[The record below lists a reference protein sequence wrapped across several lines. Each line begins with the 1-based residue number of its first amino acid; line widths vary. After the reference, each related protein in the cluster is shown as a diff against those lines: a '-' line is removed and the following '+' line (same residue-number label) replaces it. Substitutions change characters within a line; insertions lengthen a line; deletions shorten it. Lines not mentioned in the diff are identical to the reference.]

1 MRGNFALL
9 FLVVWPMIGGLL
21 SYYLGKKSRLVR
33 DIAADIVC
41 VIELAAVLS
50 MWGSIGTELF
60 IPGVCGLGMK
70 LKLDGFRFIYA
81 VIISFMWAATTIF
94 SREYLRHHRNRNR
107 YYLYVLMTLG
117 SIMGVFISGDLYTTF
132 MFFEMMSLFS
142 YIMVVQD
149 ETHEA
154 QRAAQTYLAIAII
167 GGLVTLT
174 GLIMLYNYTGTLDIE
189 ALGKFQLQDK
199 SPLYV
204 PGFLVFF
211 GFAAKAAIFPS
222 HIWLPTAHTAA
233 PAPSS
238 ALLSGLLT
246 KSGLFGIIV
255 LSSGIF
261 LHDPKWGFMLLVL
274 AVITMVLGAVLAVF
288 SVNIKRTLAC
298 SSMSQLGFIL
308 TGIAMQCFLGVDN
321 DLAVR
326 GTILYMVG
334 HSLVKLVL
342 FLCAGVVH
350 MNTHQLNLN
359 DIRGF
364 GRGKKVLM
372 FAFVMGGLGLMGAP
386 LWNGY
391 LGKTLIHEAI
401 VEHIHA
407 LGHAARGA
415 SGTLPFMTAGA
426 ESFMF
431 SVCEWLFLISGGL
444 TTAYVIK
451 LFVALFV
458 AKPNPK
464 MHQKDVY
471 LSWPNAAVLTLSAI
485 ILPIIGFLPVDVGD
499 KIAIFGSSFMSGP
512 EHHHAVD
519 YFTFTNLEGSVISIT
534 IGVAVY
540 FLFIRRVLQEE
551 RVKGEIRYLNLWPEW
566 LNIENAL
573 FRPVIGL
580 ILPFMG
586 SLFAKT
592 VDLITA
598 GPVTLLLSHASRIK
612 FIRPPE
618 DTDFGYYQDDGKQ
631 ETVGTL
637 LPSSLSYGL
646 MTFAIGLLFV
656 IAFMMM

>member
-1 MRGNFALL
+1 MRGNYALL
-9 FLVVWPMIGGLL
+9 FLVLWPMFGGLA
-21 SYYLGKKSRLVR
+21 SYYAGKKSRLVR
-33 DIAADIVC
+33 DYMADAVC
-41 VIELAAVLS
+41 LIELAGVLS
-50 MWGSIGTELF
+50 LWGSLGSELI

-70 LKLDGFRFIYA
+70 FKIDGFRFIYA
-81 VIISFMWAATTIF
+81 VIIAFMWSATTIF
-94 SREYLRHHRNRNR
+94 SREYLAHHHNRNR
-107 YYLYVLMTLG
+107 YYLFVLLTLG
-117 SIMGVFISGDLYTTF
+117 SIMGVFISGDLFTTF

-149 ETHEA
+149 ETQDA

-174 GLIMLYNYTGTLDIE
+174 GLILLYNYTGTLDIE
-189 ALGKFQLQDK
+189 ALAKFTLQDK

-204 PGFLVFF
+204 PGFLVFV

-261 LHDPKWGFMLLVL
+261 LHDSRWGLMLLIL

-308 TGIAMQCFLGVDN
+308 TGIAMQCFLGHDN

-334 HSLVKLVL
+334 HSLIKLVL

-372 FAFVMGGLGLMGAP
+372 FAFVMGGLGLMGFP
-386 LWNGY
+386 LINGY

-401 VEHIHA
+401 VEHLHA
-407 LGHAARGA
+407 LSHGA
-415 SGTLPFMTAGA
+415 GTLPFMTIGA
-426 ESFMF
+426 EKFMF

-451 LFVALFV
+451 LFIALFI
-458 AKPNPK
+458 AKPAEG
-464 MHQKDVY
+464 MHQKDIY
-471 LSWPNAAVLTLSAI
+471 ISWMNAIVLTVSAL
-485 ILPIIGFLPVDVGD
+485 ILPAIGFFTSEIGD
-499 KIAIFGSSFMSGP
+499 KIAIFGSSFMRGP
-512 EHHHAVD
+512 EHHHTVH
-519 YFTFTNLEGSVISIT
+519 YFTFENLEGALISIT

-540 FLFIRRVLQEE
+540 FLFVRKVLQSES
-551 RVKGEIRYLNLWPEW
+551 VKGEIRYVDLWPSW
-566 LNIENAL
+566 LNIENAI

-580 ILPFMG
+580 LLPFMG
-586 SLFAKT
+586 SLFAKV

-598 GPVTLLLSHASRIK
+598 GPVTLLLSQASRIK

-618 DTDFGYYQDDGKQ
+618 DTDFGYYQDEAKQ
-631 ETVGTL
+631 ETISTL
-637 LPSSLSYGL
+637 LPSSLAYGL
-646 MTFAIGLLFV
+646 MTFAAGLLFV
-656 IAFMMM
+656 IAFMML

>member
-1 MRGNFALL
+1 MRGNYALL
-9 FLVVWPMIGGLL
+9 FLVLWPMFGGFA
-21 SYYLGKKSRLVR
+21 SYYAGKKSRLVR
-33 DIAADIVC
+33 DYMADAVC
-41 VIELAAVLS
+41 LIELAGVLS
-50 MWGSIGTELF
+50 LWGSLGSELI

-70 LKLDGFRFIYA
+70 FKIDGFRFIYA
-81 VIISFMWAATTIF
+81 VIIAFMWSATTIF
-94 SREYLRHHRNRNR
+94 SREYLAHHHNRNR
-107 YYLYVLMTLG
+107 YYLFVLLTLG
-117 SIMGVFISGDLYTTF
+117 SIMGVFISGDLFTTF

-149 ETHEA
+149 ETPDA

-174 GLIMLYNYTGTLDIE
+174 GLILLYNYTGTLDIE
-189 ALGKFQLQDK
+189 ALAKFTLQDK

-204 PGFLVFF
+204 PGFLVFV

-261 LHDPKWGFMLLVL
+261 LHDSRWGLMLLIL

-308 TGIAMQCFLGVDN
+308 TGIAMQCFLGHDN

-334 HSLVKLVL
+334 HSLIKLVL

-372 FAFVMGGLGLMGAP
+372 FAFIMGGLGLMGFP
-386 LWNGY
+386 LINGY

-401 VEHIHA
+401 VEHLHA
-407 LGHAARGA
+407 LSHGA
-415 SGTLPFMTAGA
+415 GTLPFMTIGA
-426 ESFMF
+426 EKFMF

-451 LFVALFV
+451 LFIALFI
-458 AKPNPK
+458 AKPAEG
-464 MHQKDVY
+464 MHQKDIY
-471 LSWPNAAVLTLSAI
+471 ISWMNAIVLTVSAL
-485 ILPIIGFLPVDVGD
+485 ILPAIGFFTSEIGD
-499 KIAIFGSSFMSGP
+499 KIAIFGSSFMRGP
-512 EHHHAVD
+512 EHHHTVH
-519 YFTFTNLEGSVISIT
+519 YFTFENLEGALISIT

-540 FLFIRRVLQEE
+540 FLFVRKVLQSES
-551 RVKGEIRYLNLWPEW
+551 VKGEIRYVDLWPSW
-566 LNIENAL
+566 LNIENAI

-580 ILPFMG
+580 LLPFMG
-586 SLFAKT
+586 SLFAKV

-598 GPVTLLLSHASRIK
+598 GPVTLLLSQASRIK

-618 DTDFGYYQDDGKQ
+618 DTDFGYYQDEAKQ
-631 ETVGTL
+631 ETISTL
-637 LPSSLSYGL
+637 LPSSLAYGL
-646 MTFAIGLLFV
+646 MTFAAGLLFV
-656 IAFMMM
+656 IAFMML

>member
-1 MRGNFALL
+1 MRGNYALL
-9 FLVVWPMIGGLL
+9 FLVLWPMIGGLV

-33 DIAADIVC
+33 DVAADVVC
-41 VIELAAVLS
+41 LIELAAVLS
-50 MWGSIGTELF
+50 LWGNIGTELV

-70 LKLDGFRFIYA
+70 FKADGFRFAYA
-81 VIISFMWAATTIF
+81 VIIAFMWSATTIF
-94 SREYLRHHRNRNR
+94 SREYLRGHRNRNR
-107 YYLYVLMTLG
+107 YYLYVLLTLG

-149 ETHEA
+149 ETPEA

-174 GLIMLYNYTGTLDIE
+174 GLILLYNYTGTLDID
-189 ALGKFQLQDK
+189 ALAKFSLHDK
-199 SPLYV
+199 SPLYI

-261 LHDPKWGFMLLVL
+261 LHDSRWGFMLLIL

-308 TGIAMQCFLGVDN
+308 TGISMQCFLGADN

-326 GTILYMVG
+326 GTMLYMVG
-334 HSLVKLVL
+334 HSLIKLVL

-350 MNTHQLNLN
+350 MNTHKLNLN

-372 FAFVMGGLGLMGAP
+372 FAFLMGGLGLMGVP
-386 LWNGY
+386 LVNGY

-407 LGHAARGA
+407 LSHGA
-415 SGTLPFMTAGA
+415 GTLPFMTAGG
-426 ESFMF
+426 EKFMF

-451 LFVALFV
+451 LFVVLFI
-458 AKPNPK
+458 AKPAPN
-464 MHQKDVY
+464 MHQKDTY
-471 LSWPNAAVLTLSAI
+471 LSWPNAIILTLSALL
-485 ILPIIGFLPVDVGD
+485 LPAIGLFTSEIGDKIGFL
-499 KIAIFGSSFMSGP
+499 ATSFMHGP
-512 EHHHAVD
+512 EHHHAVS
-519 YFTFTNLEGSVISIT
+519 YFAFENLEGSMISIT

-540 FLFIRRVLQEE
+540 FLFVRRVLQSET
-551 RVKGEIRYLNLWPEW
+551 VKGEILCLDLWPSW

-580 ILPFMG
+580 ILPFIG

-592 VDLITA
+592 VDLVTA
-598 GPVTLLLSHASRIK
+598 GPVTLLLSQASRIK

-618 DTDFGYYQDDGKQ
+618 DTDFGLYQDEEKQ

-637 LPSSLSYGL
+637 LPSSLAYGL
-646 MTFAIGLLFV
+646 MTFAAGLLFV
-656 IAFMMM
+656 IAFMML

>member
-1 MRGNFALL
+1 ML
-9 FLVVWPMIGGLL
+9 FLVIWPMVGGLI

-33 DIAADIVC
+33 DYAADAVC
-41 VIELAAVLS
+41 LIELVAVLS
-50 MWGSIGTELF
+50 FWNSLGAELV

-70 LKLDGFRFIYA
+70 FSLDGFRFIYA
-81 VIISFMWAATTIF
+81 VIIAFMWSVTTIF

-142 YIMVVQD
+142 YVMVVQD

-174 GLIMLYNYTGTLDIE
+174 GLILLYNYTGTLDIE
-189 ALGKFQLQDK
+189 ALGKFELHDK
-199 SPLYV
+199 RPLYV
-204 PGFLVFF
+204 PGVLIFV
-211 GFAAKAAIFPS
+211 GFAAKAAIFPA

-261 LHDPKWGFMLLVL
+261 LHDPKWGMMLLIL
-274 AVITMVLGAVLAVF
+274 AMITMVLGAVLAVF

-308 TGIAMQCFLGVDN
+308 TGVAMQCFLGKDN

-364 GRGKKVLM
+364 GRGKKVFM
-372 FAFVMGGLGLMGAP
+372 FAFVMGGLGLMGVP
-386 LWNGY
+386 FWNGY

-401 VEHIHA
+401 VEHIHV
-407 LGHAARGA
+407 LGGSER
-415 SGTLPFMTAGA
+415 L
-426 ESFMF
+426 MF

-444 TTAYVIK
+444 TASYVIK
-451 LFVALFV
+451 LFYALFV
-458 AKPNPK
+458 AKPAK
-464 MHQKDVY
+464 DMHEKEIY
-471 LSWPNAAVLTLSAI
+471 ISRSNAVVLTLSAI
-485 ILPIIGFLPVDVGD
+485 ILPVIGFFPAETGD
-499 KIAIFGSSFMSGP
+499 RISVLGSPFMNGP
-512 EHHHAVD
+512 AHHHSVN
-519 YFTFTNLEGSVISIT
+519 YFSFENIEGSLISLT
-534 IGVAVY
+534 IGIAVY
-540 FLFIRRVLQEE
+540 FLFIRKTLQEE
-551 RVKGEIRYLNLWPEW
+551 KVKGEVRYLNLWPEW
-566 LNIENAL
+566 LNIEDKF

-580 ILPFMG
+580 ILPFIG
-586 SLFAKT
+586 SLFAKI

-598 GPVTLLLSHASRIK
+598 GPVTLLLSRASRVK

-618 DTDFGYYQDDGKQ
+618 DTDFGFYHDEGKQ
-631 ETVGTL
+631 ETIGTL

-646 MTFAIGLLFV
+646 MMFAIGLIFLIFV
-656 IAFMMM
+656 AMS

>member
-1 MRGNFALL
+1 MRGNYALL
-9 FLVVWPMIGGLL
+9 FLVLWPMAGGIL
-21 SYYLGKKSRLVR
+21 SYYAGKKSRLVR

-41 VIELAAVLS
+41 VIELAAVLMLS
-50 MWGSIGTELF
+50 GSLGSELI

-70 LKLDGFRFIYA
+70 LKLDGFRLIYA
-81 VIISFMWAATTIF
+81 VIIAFMWAATTIF
-94 SREYLRHHRNRNR
+94 SREYLRHHHNRNR
-107 YYLYVLMTLG
+107 YYLYVLLTLG
-117 SIMGVFISGDLYTTF
+117 SIMGVFISGDLFTTF

-149 ETHEA
+149 ETPDA

-174 GLIMLYNYTGTLDIE
+174 GLILLYNYTGTLDID
-189 ALGKFQLQDK
+189 ALAKFTLQDK

-204 PGFLVFF
+204 PGFLVFV

-255 LSSGIF
+255 LSSGLF
-261 LHDPKWGFMLLVL
+261 MHDSRWGFMLLIL

-308 TGIAMQCFLGVDN
+308 TGIAMQCFLGHEN

-334 HSLVKLVL
+334 HSLIKLVL

-350 MNTHQLNLN
+350 MNTHKLNLN

-372 FAFVMGGLGLMGAP
+372 FAFVMGGLGLMGFP
-386 LWNGY
+386 LINGY

-401 VEHIHA
+401 VEHLHT
-407 LGHAARGA
+407 LSHGA
-415 SGTLPFMTAGA
+415 GTLPFMTAGA
-426 ESFMF
+426 EKFMF

-458 AKPNPK
+458 AKPAEG
-464 MHQKDVY
+464 MHEKEIY
-471 LSWPNAAVLTLSAI
+471 ISWPNAIILTLSAL
-485 ILPIIGFLPVDVGD
+485 ILPAIGIFTSEIGDSIAFL
-499 KIAIFGSSFMSGP
+499 GSTFMHGP
-512 EHHHAVD
+512 EHHHAVH
-519 YFTFTNLEGSVISIT
+519 YFVFANLEGALISLT

-540 FLFIRRVLQEE
+540 FLFVRRVLQSET
-551 RVKGEIRYLNLWPEW
+551 VKGEIVYRDLWPSW
-566 LNIENAL
+566 LNIENAI

-586 SLFAKT
+586 SLFAKI

-598 GPVTLLLSHASRIK
+598 GPVTLLLSQASRIK

-618 DTDFGYYQDDGKQ
+618 DTDFGYYQEEPKQ
-631 ETVGTL
+631 ETIGML
-637 LPSSLSYGL
+637 LPSSLAYGL
-646 MTFAIGLLFV
+646 MTFAAGLLFV
-656 IAFMMM
+656 IGFMML

>member
-1 MRGNFALL
+1 MRGNYALL
-9 FLVVWPMIGGLL
+9 FLVLWPMFGGLA
-21 SYYLGKKSRLVR
+21 SYYAGKKSRLVR
-33 DIAADIVC
+33 DYMADAVC
-41 VIELAAVLS
+41 LIELAGVLS
-50 MWGSIGTELF
+50 LWGSLGSELI

-70 LKLDGFRFIYA
+70 FKIDGFRFIYA
-81 VIISFMWAATTIF
+81 VIIAFMWSATTIF
-94 SREYLRHHRNRNR
+94 SREYLAHHHNRNR
-107 YYLYVLMTLG
+107 YYLFVLLTLG
-117 SIMGVFISGDLYTTF
+117 SIMGVFISGDLFTTF

-149 ETHEA
+149 ETQDA

-174 GLIMLYNYTGTLDIE
+174 GLILLYNYTGTLDIE
-189 ALGKFQLQDK
+189 ALAKFTLQDK
-199 SPLYV
+199 SPLYI
-204 PGFLVFF
+204 PGFLVFV

-261 LHDPKWGFMLLVL
+261 LHDSRWGLMLLIL

-308 TGIAMQCFLGVDN
+308 TGIAMQCFLGHDN

-334 HSLVKLVL
+334 HSLIKLVL

-372 FAFVMGGLGLMGAP
+372 FAFVMGGLGLMGFP
-386 LWNGY
+386 LINGY

-401 VEHIHA
+401 VEHLHA
-407 LGHAARGA
+407 LSHGA
-415 SGTLPFMTAGA
+415 GTLPFMTIGA
-426 ESFMF
+426 EKFMF

-451 LFVALFV
+451 LFIALFI
-458 AKPNPK
+458 AKPAEG
-464 MHQKDVY
+464 MHQKDIY
-471 LSWPNAAVLTLSAI
+471 ISWMNAIVLTVSAL
-485 ILPIIGFLPVDVGD
+485 ILPAIGFFTSEIGD
-499 KIAIFGSSFMSGP
+499 KIAIFGSSFMRGP
-512 EHHHAVD
+512 EHHHTVH
-519 YFTFTNLEGSVISIT
+519 YFTFENLEGALISIT

-540 FLFIRRVLQEE
+540 FLFVRKVLQSES
-551 RVKGEIRYLNLWPEW
+551 VKGEIRYVDLWPSW
-566 LNIENAL
+566 LNIENAI

-580 ILPFMG
+580 LLPFMG
-586 SLFAKT
+586 SLFAKV

-598 GPVTLLLSHASRIK
+598 GPVTLLLSQASRIK

-618 DTDFGYYQDDGKQ
+618 DTDFGYYQDEAKQ
-631 ETVGTL
+631 ETISTL
-637 LPSSLSYGL
+637 LPSSLAYGL
-646 MTFAIGLLFV
+646 MTFAAGLLFV
-656 IAFMMM
+656 IAFMML

>member
-1 MRGNFALL
+1 MRGNYALL
-9 FLVVWPMIGGLL
+9 FLVLWPMFGGLA
-21 SYYLGKKSRLVR
+21 SYYAGKKSRLVR
-33 DIAADIVC
+33 DYMADAVC
-41 VIELAAVLS
+41 LIELAGVLS
-50 MWGSIGTELF
+50 LWGSLGSELI

-70 LKLDGFRFIYA
+70 FKIDGFRFIYA
-81 VIISFMWAATTIF
+81 VIIAFMWSATTIF
-94 SREYLRHHRNRNR
+94 SREYLAHHHNRNR
-107 YYLYVLMTLG
+107 YYLFVLLTLG
-117 SIMGVFISGDLYTTF
+117 SIMGVFISGDLFTTF

-149 ETHEA
+149 ETQDA

-174 GLIMLYNYTGTLDIE
+174 GLILLYNYTGTLDID
-189 ALGKFQLQDK
+189 ALAKFTLQDK
-199 SPLYV
+199 SPLYI
-204 PGFLVFF
+204 PGFLVFV

-261 LHDPKWGFMLLVL
+261 LHDSRWGLMLLIL

-308 TGIAMQCFLGVDN
+308 TGIAMQCFLGHDN

-334 HSLVKLVL
+334 HSLIKLVL

-372 FAFVMGGLGLMGAP
+372 FAFVMGGLGLMGFP
-386 LWNGY
+386 LINGY

-401 VEHIHA
+401 VEHLHA
-407 LGHAARGA
+407 LSHGA
-415 SGTLPFMTAGA
+415 GTLPFMTIGA
-426 ESFMF
+426 EKFMF

-451 LFVALFV
+451 LFIALFI
-458 AKPNPK
+458 AKPAEG
-464 MHQKDVY
+464 MHQKDIY
-471 LSWPNAAVLTLSAI
+471 ISWMNAIVLTVSAL
-485 ILPIIGFLPVDVGD
+485 ILPAIGFFTSEIGD
-499 KIAIFGSSFMSGP
+499 KIAIFGSSFMRGP
-512 EHHHAVD
+512 EHHHTVH
-519 YFTFTNLEGSVISIT
+519 YFTFENLEGALISIT

-540 FLFIRRVLQEE
+540 FLFVRKVLQSES
-551 RVKGEIRYLNLWPEW
+551 VKGEIRYVDLWPSW
-566 LNIENAL
+566 LNIENAI

-580 ILPFMG
+580 LLPFMG
-586 SLFAKT
+586 SLFAKV

-598 GPVTLLLSHASRIK
+598 GPVTLLLSLASRIK

-618 DTDFGYYQDDGKQ
+618 DTDFGYYQDEAKQ
-631 ETVGTL
+631 ETISTL
-637 LPSSLSYGL
+637 LPSSLAYGL
-646 MTFAIGLLFV
+646 MTFAAGLLFV
-656 IAFMMM
+656 IAFMML

>member
-1 MRGNFALL
+1 MRGNPALL
-9 FLVVWPMIGGLL
+9 FLILWPMFGGLV
-21 SYYLGKKSRLVR
+21 SYYAGKKSRLVR
-33 DIAADIVC
+33 DYMADAVC
-41 VIELAAVLS
+41 VIELASVVSL
-50 MWGSIGTELF
+50 WGSFGAELF

-70 LKLDGFRFIYA
+70 LKIDGFRFIYA
-81 VIISFMWAATTIF
+81 VIIAFMWSATTIF
-94 SREYLRHHRNRNR
+94 SREYLHHHRNRNR
-107 YYLYVLMTLG
+107 YYLYVLLTLG
-117 SIMGVFISGDLYTTF
+117 SIMGVFISGDLFTTF

-149 ETHEA
+149 ETPEA

-174 GLIMLYNYTGTLDIE
+174 GLILLYNFTGTLDIDSL
-189 ALGKFQLQDK
+189 AKFTLQDK

-204 PGFLVFF
+204 PGFLVFV

-261 LHDPKWGFMLLVL
+261 MHDSRWGFMLLIL

-308 TGIAMQCFLGVDN
+308 TGIAMQCFLGVEN

-334 HSLVKLVL
+334 HSLIKLVL

-350 MNTHQLNLN
+350 MNTHKLNLN

-372 FAFVMGGLGLMGAP
+372 FAFVMGGLGLMGFP
-386 LWNGY
+386 LINGY

-401 VEHIHA
+401 VEHLHA
-407 LGHAARGA
+407 LSHRA
-415 SGTLPFMTAGA
+415 GTLPFMTIGA
-426 ESFMF
+426 EKFMF

-458 AKPNPK
+458 AKPADG
-464 MHQKDVY
+464 MHQKDIY
-471 LSWPNAAVLTLSAI
+471 LSWPNAVILTVSALF
-485 ILPIIGFLPVDVGD
+485 LPAIGFFTSEIGD
-499 KIAIFGSSFMSGP
+499 KIAFLGSSFMHGP
-512 EHHHAVD
+512 EHHHDVH
-519 YFTFTNLEGSVISIT
+519 YFIFANLEGALISLT
-534 IGVAVY
+534 IGIAVY
-540 FLFIRRVLQEE
+540 FLFIRRVLQSE
-551 RVKGEIRYLNLWPEW
+551 RVKGEIVYLDLWPSW
-566 LNIENAL
+566 LNIENAI

-586 SLFAKT
+586 SLFAKI

-598 GPVTLLLSHASRIK
+598 GPVTLLLSQASRIK

-618 DTDFGYYQDDGKQ
+618 DTDFGYYQDESKQ
-631 ETVGTL
+631 ETISTL
-637 LPSSLSYGL
+637 LPSSLAYGL
-646 MTFAIGLLFV
+646 MTFAAGLLFV
-656 IAFMMM
+656 IAFMML

>member
-1 MRGNFALL
+1 MKGNFVLL
-9 FLVVWPMIGGLL
+9 LLIIWPMIGGLV

-33 DIAADIVC
+33 DYAADAVC
-41 VIELAAVLS
+41 VIELMAVLS
-50 MWGSIGTELF
+50 LWNSLGSELV

-70 LKLDGFRFIYA
+70 FSLDGFRFIYA
-81 VIISFMWAATTIF
+81 VIIAFMWSVTTIF

-107 YYLYVLMTLG
+107 YYLYVLMTLS

-142 YIMVVQD
+142 YVMVVQD

-174 GLIMLYNYTGTLDIE
+174 GLILLYNYTGTLDIE
-189 ALGKFQLQDK
+189 ALGKFELHDK
-199 SPLYV
+199 TPLYV
-204 PGFLVFF
+204 PGVLIFV
-211 GFAAKAAIFPS
+211 GFAAKAAIFPA

-261 LHDPKWGFMLLVL
+261 LHDPKWGMMLLIL
-274 AVITMVLGAVLAVF
+274 AMITMVLGAVLAVF

-308 TGIAMQCFLGVDN
+308 TGVAMQCFLGKDN

-350 MNTHQLNLN
+350 MNTHQLDLN

-364 GRGKKVLM
+364 GRGKKVFM
-372 FAFVMGGLGLMGAP
+372 FAFVMGGLGLMGVP
-386 LWNGY
+386 FWNGY

-401 VEHIHA
+401 VEHMH
-407 LGHAARGA
+407 
-415 SGTLPFMTAGA
+415 TNK
-426 ESFMF
+426 MF

-444 TTAYVIK
+444 TAAYVIK
-451 LFVALFV
+451 LFYALFI
-458 AKPNPK
+458 AKPAAN
-464 MHQKDVY
+464 MHEKEVY
-471 LSWPNAAVLTLSAI
+471 ISRSNAALLSLSAI
-485 ILPIIGFLPVDVGD
+485 ILPIIGFFPVETGD
-499 KIAIFGSSFMSGP
+499 RISILGSTFMNGP
-512 EHHHAVD
+512 AHHHSVS
-519 YFTFTNLEGSVISIT
+519 YFSFENIEGSLISLT
-534 IGVAVY
+534 IGIAVY
-540 FLFIRRVLQEE
+540 FLFIRRTLQEE
-551 RVKGEIRYLNLWPEW
+551 KVKGEVRYLNLWPEW
-566 LNIENAL
+566 LNIENAV

-580 ILPFMG
+580 ILPFIG

-598 GPVTLLLSHASRIK
+598 GPVTLLLSRASRVK

-618 DTDFGYYQDDGKQ
+618 DTDFGFYQDEEKQ
-631 ETVGTL
+631 ETIGTL

-646 MTFAIGLLFV
+646 MMFAVGLIFLILIV
-656 IAFMMM
+656 MS

>member
-1 MRGNFALL
+1 MRGNYALL
-9 FLVVWPMIGGLL
+9 FLVLWPMFGGLA
-21 SYYLGKKSRLVR
+21 SYYAGKKSRLIR
-33 DIAADIVC
+33 DYMADAVC
-41 VIELAAVLS
+41 LIELAGVLS
-50 MWGSIGTELF
+50 LWGSLGSELI

-70 LKLDGFRFIYA
+70 FKIDGFRFIYA
-81 VIISFMWAATTIF
+81 VIIAFMWSATTIF
-94 SREYLRHHRNRNR
+94 SREYLAHHHNRNR
-107 YYLYVLMTLG
+107 YYLFVLMTLG
-117 SIMGVFISGDLYTTF
+117 SIMGVFISGDLFTTF

-149 ETHEA
+149 ETPDA

-174 GLIMLYNYTGTLDIE
+174 GLILLYNYTGTLDID
-189 ALGKFQLQDK
+189 ALAKFTLHDK
-199 SPLYV
+199 SPLYI
-204 PGFLVFF
+204 PGFLVFV

-261 LHDPKWGFMLLVL
+261 LHDSRWGLMLLIL

-308 TGIAMQCFLGVDN
+308 TGIAMQCFLGADN

-334 HSLVKLVL
+334 HSLIKLVL

-350 MNTHQLNLN
+350 MNTHKLNLN

-364 GRGKKVLM
+364 GRGKFVLM
-372 FAFVMGGLGLMGAP
+372 FAFIMGGLGLMGFP
-386 LWNGY
+386 LINGY

-401 VEHIHA
+401 VEHLHA
-407 LGHAARGA
+407 LSHGG
-415 SGTLPFMTAGA
+415 GTLPFMTIGA

-451 LFVALFV
+451 LFIALFI
-458 AKPNPK
+458 AKPAPD
-464 MHQKDVY
+464 MHEKNVY
-471 LSWPNAAVLTLSAI
+471 LSWTNAAVLTVSAL
-485 ILPIIGFLPVDVGD
+485 ILPAIGFFTSEIGD
-499 KIAIFGSSFMSGP
+499 KIAIFGSSFMRGP
-512 EHHHAVD
+512 EHHHAVH
-519 YFTFTNLEGSVISIT
+519 YFSFENLEGAIISIT
-534 IGVAVY
+534 IGAAVY
-540 FLFIRRVLQEE
+540 FLFVRRVLQSES
-551 RVKGEIRYLNLWPEW
+551 VKGEIHYLDLWPSW
-566 LNIENAL
+566 LNIENAI

-580 ILPFMG
+580 VLPFMG

-598 GPVTLLLSHASRIK
+598 GPVTVLLSQASRIK

-618 DTDFGYYQDDGKQ
+618 DTDFGYYQDESQQ
-631 ETVGTL
+631 ETISTL
-637 LPSSLSYGL
+637 LPSSLAYGL
-646 MTFAIGLLFV
+646 MTFAAGLLFV

>member
-1 MRGNFALL
+1 MRGNYALL
-9 FLVVWPMIGGLL
+9 FLVLWPMFGGLA
-21 SYYLGKKSRLVR
+21 SYYAGKKSRLVR
-33 DIAADIVC
+33 DYMADAVC
-41 VIELAAVLS
+41 LIELAGVLS
-50 MWGSIGTELF
+50 LWGSLGSELI

-70 LKLDGFRFIYA
+70 FKIDGFRFIYA
-81 VIISFMWAATTIF
+81 VIIAFMWSATTIF
-94 SREYLRHHRNRNR
+94 SREYLAHHHNRNR
-107 YYLYVLMTLG
+107 YYLFVLLTLG
-117 SIMGVFISGDLYTTF
+117 SIMGVFISGDLFTTF

-149 ETHEA
+149 ETQDA

-174 GLIMLYNYTGTLDIE
+174 GLILLYNYTGTLDID
-189 ALGKFQLQDK
+189 ALAKFTLQDK
-199 SPLYV
+199 SPLYI
-204 PGFLVFF
+204 PGFLVFV

-261 LHDPKWGFMLLVL
+261 LHDSRWGLMLLIL

-308 TGIAMQCFLGVDN
+308 TGIAMQCFLGHDN

-334 HSLVKLVL
+334 HSLIKLVL

-372 FAFVMGGLGLMGAP
+372 FAFIMGGLGLMGFP
-386 LWNGY
+386 LINGY

-401 VEHIHA
+401 VEHLHA
-407 LGHAARGA
+407 LSHGA
-415 SGTLPFMTAGA
+415 GTLPFMTIGA
-426 ESFMF
+426 EKFMF

-451 LFVALFV
+451 LFIALFI
-458 AKPNPK
+458 AKPAEG
-464 MHQKDVY
+464 MHQKDIY
-471 LSWPNAAVLTLSAI
+471 ISWMNAIVLTVSAL
-485 ILPIIGFLPVDVGD
+485 ILPAIGFFTSEIGD
-499 KIAIFGSSFMSGP
+499 KIAIFGSSFMRGP
-512 EHHHAVD
+512 EHHHTVH
-519 YFTFTNLEGSVISIT
+519 YFTFENLEGALISIT

-540 FLFIRRVLQEE
+540 FLFVRKVLQSES
-551 RVKGEIRYLNLWPEW
+551 VKGEIRYVDLWPSW
-566 LNIENAL
+566 LNIENAI

-580 ILPFMG
+580 LLPFMG
-586 SLFAKT
+586 SLFAKV

-598 GPVTLLLSHASRIK
+598 GPVTLLLSLASRIK

-618 DTDFGYYQDDGKQ
+618 DTDFGYYQDEAKQ
-631 ETVGTL
+631 ETISTL
-637 LPSSLSYGL
+637 LPSSLAYGL
-646 MTFAIGLLFV
+646 MTFAAGLLFV
-656 IAFMMM
+656 IAFMML

>member
-9 FLVVWPMIGGLL
+9 FLVLWPMLGGLV

-41 VIELAAVLS
+41 VIELAAVFS
-50 MWGSIGTELF
+50 QYGSLGSELV

-70 LKLDGFRFIYA
+70 LQLDGFKFIYA
-81 VIISFMWAATTIF
+81 VIIAFMWSATTIF
-94 SREYLRHHRNRNR
+94 SREYLSHHHNRNR
-107 YYLYVLMTLG
+107 YYLYVLLTLG

-174 GLIMLYNYTGTLDIE
+174 GLILMYNYTGTLDID
-189 ALGKFQLQDK
+189 ALAKFSLQDK

-261 LHDPKWGFMLLVL
+261 MHDSRWGLMLLIL

-308 TGIAMQCFLGVDN
+308 TGIAMQCFLGHDN

-326 GTILYMVG
+326 GTILYMIG

-350 MNTHQLNLN
+350 MNTHKLNLN

-364 GRGKKVLM
+364 GRGKRVFL

-407 LGHAARGA
+407 LGHGA
-415 SGTLPFMTAGA
+415 GTLAFMTAGG
-426 ESFMF
+426 EKFMF

-458 AKPNPK
+458 AKPAAG
-464 MHQKDVY
+464 MHQKDIY
-471 LSWPNAAVLTLSAI
+471 ISRHNSAVLILSAI
-485 ILPIIGFLPVDVGD
+485 ILPVIGFLPAETGD
-499 KIAIFGSSFMSGP
+499 KLAALGSAFMHGP
-512 EHHHAVD
+512 EHHHAVE
-519 YFTFTNLEGSVISIT
+519 YFSFANLEGAIISIT

-540 FLFIRRVLQEE
+540 FLFIRRVLQTE
-551 RVKGEIRYLNLWPEW
+551 RVKGEIVYADLWPSW
-566 LNIENAL
+566 LNIENAI

-580 ILPFMG
+580 VLPFVG

-592 VDLITA
+592 VDLVTA
-598 GPVTLLLSHASRIK
+598 GPVTLLLSKASRIK

-618 DTDFGYYQDDGKQ
+618 DTDFGYYQDEGKA
-631 ETVGTL
+631 ETVGNL

-646 MTFAIGLLFV
+646 MTFAVGLLFV
-656 IAFMMM
+656 IVFMML

>member
-1 MRGNFALL
+1 MRGNYALL
-9 FLVVWPMIGGLL
+9 FLVLWPMFGGLA
-21 SYYLGKKSRLVR
+21 SYYAGKKSRLVR
-33 DIAADIVC
+33 DYMADAVC
-41 VIELAAVLS
+41 LIELAGVLS
-50 MWGSIGTELF
+50 LWGSLGSELI

-70 LKLDGFRFIYA
+70 FKIDGFRFIYA
-81 VIISFMWAATTIF
+81 VIIAFMWSATTIF
-94 SREYLRHHRNRNR
+94 SREYLAHHHNRNR
-107 YYLYVLMTLG
+107 YYLFVLLTLG
-117 SIMGVFISGDLYTTF
+117 SIMGVFISGDLFTTF

-149 ETHEA
+149 ETQDA

-174 GLIMLYNYTGTLDIE
+174 GLILLYNYTGTLDIE
-189 ALGKFQLQDK
+189 ALAKFTLQDK
-199 SPLYV
+199 SPLYI
-204 PGFLVFF
+204 PGFLVFV

-261 LHDPKWGFMLLVL
+261 LHDSRWGLMLLIL

-308 TGIAMQCFLGVDN
+308 TGIAMQCFLGHDN

-334 HSLVKLVL
+334 HSLIKLVL

-372 FAFVMGGLGLMGAP
+372 FAFIMGGLGLMGFP
-386 LWNGY
+386 LINGY

-401 VEHIHA
+401 VEHLHA
-407 LGHAARGA
+407 LSHGA
-415 SGTLPFMTAGA
+415 GTLPFMTIGA
-426 ESFMF
+426 EKFMF

-451 LFVALFV
+451 LFIALFI
-458 AKPNPK
+458 AKPAEG
-464 MHQKDVY
+464 MHQKDIY
-471 LSWPNAAVLTLSAI
+471 ISWMNAIVLTVSAL
-485 ILPIIGFLPVDVGD
+485 ILPAIGFFTSEIGD
-499 KIAIFGSSFMSGP
+499 KIAIFGSSFMRGP
-512 EHHHAVD
+512 EHHHTVH
-519 YFTFTNLEGSVISIT
+519 YFTFENLEGALISIT

-540 FLFIRRVLQEE
+540 FLFVRKVLQSES
-551 RVKGEIRYLNLWPEW
+551 VKGEIRYVDLWPSW
-566 LNIENAL
+566 LNIENAI

-580 ILPFMG
+580 LLPFMG
-586 SLFAKT
+586 SLFAKV

-598 GPVTLLLSHASRIK
+598 GPVTLLLSQASRIK

-618 DTDFGYYQDDGKQ
+618 DTDFGYYQDEAKQ
-631 ETVGTL
+631 ETISTL
-637 LPSSLSYGL
+637 LPSSLAYGL
-646 MTFAIGLLFV
+646 MTFAAGLLFV
-656 IAFMMM
+656 IAFMML